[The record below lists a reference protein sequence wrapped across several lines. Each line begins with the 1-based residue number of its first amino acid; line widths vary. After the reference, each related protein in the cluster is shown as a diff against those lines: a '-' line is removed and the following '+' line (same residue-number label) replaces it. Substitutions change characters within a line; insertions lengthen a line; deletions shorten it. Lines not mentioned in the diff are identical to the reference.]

1 MTRIAAHLPRTL
13 PRLFLTGAAACLALA
28 PAGLAQAPQMQPAPS
43 AQGPTATPQG
53 DGDAAARRE
62 AARALRAL
70 ELKELED
77 GAKAAADARTK
88 AEAEAAAI
96 QTDRAR
102 LNQALIDT
110 GERVR
115 AAENRAAQAEDRL
128 VTLRTTEEAIRGS
141 LSGRQAV
148 IVEVLAAL
156 QRLGRRPPPAV
167 LARPE
172 DMLQAVR
179 TAILLGAVLPELKAE
194 AELLA
199 SDLAELARLRDA
211 AGRERES
218 VSAELKTLDEERER
232 LAALVAAR
240 QQQLQ
245 LAERSVAAERERSAQ
260 LAARAQSMRD
270 LVEGLDKEIAEANR
284 QMEAARLARDTQSR
298 EARERFAAAA
308 ALGPARLAPKIP
320 FPETRGALPLPVSGT
335 LAVPFGAPDGFG
347 GTTRGMSFQA
357 RPKALVS
364 APADGWV
371 AFAGPFRSFGQ
382 MVILNTGSGYYV
394 LLAGL
399 QRLDVELNQF
409 VLAGEPLGV
418 MGESAAPGDTP
429 LDGDRSGPVL
439 YVEFR
444 KDGASIDPG
453 PWWAKT
459 PGPRSAPERRTDG
472 SGHSGGTKVRG

>member
-1 MTRIAAHLPRTL
+1 MTRIADSRRRTGL
-13 PRLFLTGAAACLALA
+13 LLASLAWLA
-28 PAGLAQAPQMQPAPS
+28 PDCAAMAQAPAPAEPPSQAAPAPAS
-43 AQGPTATPQG
+43 PDET
-53 DGDAAARRE
+53 AARRE

-77 GAKAAADARTK
+77 GAKAAADARSK

-141 LSGRQAV
+141 LAGRQGV

-194 AELLA
+194 AEILA
-199 SDLAELARLRDA
+199 SDLAELARLREA
-211 AGRERES
+211 AGREREL
-218 VSAELKTLDEERER
+218 VSAELKTLAEERER
-232 LAALVAAR
+232 LAVLVAAR
-240 QQQLQ
+240 QQQLA
-245 LAERSVAAERERSAQ
+245 LAEKNVAAERERSAT
-260 LAARAQSMRD
+260 LASRAQSVRE
-270 LVEGLDKEIAEANR
+270 LLDGIDREIAEANR
-284 QMEAARLARDTQSR
+284 RAEAERQALDTQSR

-308 ALGPARLAPKIP
+308 ALGPARLAPRVP
-320 FPETRGALPLPVSGT
+320 FVETRGALPMPVAGS

-347 GTTRGMSFQA
+347 GTTRGMSFSTRA
-357 RPKALVS
+357 RALVS

-371 AFAGPFRSFGQ
+371 AFAGPFRSFGR
-382 MVILNTGSGYYV
+382 MVILNTGSGYFV

-399 QRLDVELNQF
+399 ERLDVELNQF
-409 VLAGEPLGV
+409 VLAGEPIGV
-418 MGESAAPGDTP
+418 MGESAAPGETA
-429 LDGDRSGPVL
+429 LDGDRTGPVL

-453 PWWAKT
+453 PWWAKAA
-459 PGPRSAPERRTDG
+459 GPRAAPERRTDG